1 MKITLSLYF
10 MMKLRWSKSCVEKKK
25 KKSKQYPVLTKW
37 IWAYWYALIN
47 LSNFNGKYLVVLND
61 EKPTCNKILFRFLL

>member
-1 MKITLSLYF
+1 MC
-10 MMKLRWSKSCVEKKK
+10 WKKK